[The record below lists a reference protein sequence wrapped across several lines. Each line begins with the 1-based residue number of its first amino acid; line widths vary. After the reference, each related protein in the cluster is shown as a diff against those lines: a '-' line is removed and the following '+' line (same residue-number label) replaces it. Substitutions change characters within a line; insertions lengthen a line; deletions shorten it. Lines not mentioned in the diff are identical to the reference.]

1 MEKKLLRAAVCSVFA
16 LNVSLAQG
24 PAAISDTPRFEVAAI
39 HPTDPADYRTPSG
52 CRTTPGLL
60 RCTNVTLKRCI
71 VGAYSIGPDRI
82 LGGPDWI
89 DTERFQITA
98 RANGP
103 IGDKGQMKMLQTL
116 LNERFKLTLHR
127 DLRPGEVMVLE
138 VAKTGPNLQPS
149 PDGSSHSCKNL
160 HDHLEATK
168 LTMGEL
174 AEVLSRNLNLPVEDR
189 TGLAGEFDFTLR
201 WNPNDEN
208 VHERDEV
215 FAILRPEMST
225 AILRQLGLTLKSRK
239 LPVEVLVVDH
249 AEIPSPTTN

>member
-1 MEKKLLRAAVCSVFA
+1 
-16 LNVSLAQG
+16 
-24 PAAISDTPRFEVAAI
+24 
-39 HPTDPADYRTPSG
+39 
-52 CRTTPGLL
+52 
-60 RCTNVTLKRCI
+60 
-71 VGAYSIGPDRI
+71 
-82 LGGPDWI
+82 
-89 DTERFQITA
+89 
-98 RANGP
+98 
-103 IGDKGQMKMLQTL
+103 
-116 LNERFKLTLHR
+116 
-127 DLRPGEVMVLE
+127 
-138 VAKTGPNLQPS
+138 
-149 PDGSSHSCKNL
+149 
-160 HDHLEATK
+160 
-168 LTMGEL
+168 MGEL